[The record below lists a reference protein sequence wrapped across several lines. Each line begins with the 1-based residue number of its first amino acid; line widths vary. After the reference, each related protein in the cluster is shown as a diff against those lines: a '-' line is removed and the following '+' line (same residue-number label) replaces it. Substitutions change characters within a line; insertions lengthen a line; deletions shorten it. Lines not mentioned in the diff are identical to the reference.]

1 MIEKKIVGEKAVE
14 FVKDGMT
21 VGLGTGSTVYYT
33 IIKLGQLMKEGL
45 SIKGVPTS
53 IQTEKL
59 ANECGIPLANINE
72 IDYIDVAIDGADE
85 VDPQLNLIKGGGGAL
100 LREKIIARA
109 AKKFIVVADPAKI
122 VNHLGAFPLPIE
134 VVPFGVEMTN
144 KQIRLLGAETT
155 IRYSDGTPYRS
166 DNGNY
171 VIDAKFPNILDPI
184 SLEHKLNLIPGV
196 VENGL
201 FNQMADV
208 VITLNAEKS
217 IVIKNA
223 HEK

>member
-1 MIEKKIVGEKAVE
+1 
-14 FVKDGMT
+14 MT

-109 AKKFIVVADPAKI
+109 AKEFIVVADPAKI

>member
-45 SIKGVPTS
+45 SIKGIPTS

-59 ANECGIPLANINE
+59 ANDCGIPLANIKE
-72 IDYIDVAIDGADE
+72 IDHIDVAIDGADE
-85 VDPQLNLIKGGGGAL
+85 VDSQLNLIKGGGGAL

-122 VNHLGAFPLPIE
+122 VNYLGAFPLPIE
-134 VVPFGVEMTN
+134 VVPFGVEMTI
-144 KQIRLLGAETT
+144 KQIRLLGAETK
-155 IRYSDGTPYRS
+155 IRYSNGTPYTS

-171 VIDAKFPNILDPI
+171 VIDAKFANILDPI
-184 SLEHKLNLIPGV
+184 ILEQKLNLIPGV

-201 FNQMADV
+201 FNQMADA
-208 VITLNAEKS
+208 VITLNADKS
-217 IVIKNA
+217 IIIKDRS
-223 HEK
+223 

>member
-45 SIKGVPTS
+45 TIKGVPTS
-53 IQTEKL
+53 VETEKL
-59 ANECGIPLANINE
+59 AIECGIPLANIKE
-72 IDYIDVAIDGADE
+72 IDQIDVAIDGADE
-85 VDPQLNLIKGGGGAL
+85 VDSQLNLMKGGGGAL

-144 KQIRLLGAETT
+144 EQIRLLGAETK
-155 IRYSDGTPYRS
+155 IRYSNGNPYQS

-171 VIDAKFPNILDPI
+171 IIDAKFPNILNPVT
-184 SLEHKLNLIPGV
+184 LEQKLNMIPGV

-201 FNQMADV
+201 FNQMANA

-217 IVIKNA
+217 VVIKNRS
-223 HEK
+223 

>member
-45 SIKGVPTS
+45 TIKGVPTS
-53 IQTEKL
+53 VETEKL
-59 ANECGIPLANINE
+59 ANECGIPLANIKE
-72 IDYIDVAIDGADE
+72 IDQIDVAIDGADE
-85 VDPQLNLIKGGGGAL
+85 VDSQLNLMKGGGGAL

-144 KQIRLLGAETT
+144 EQIRLLGAETK
-155 IRYSDGTPYRS
+155 IRYSNGNPYQS

-171 VIDAKFPNILDPI
+171 IIDAKFPNILNPVT
-184 SLEHKLNLIPGV
+184 LEQKLNMIPGV

-201 FNQMADV
+201 FNQMADA

-217 IVIKNA
+217 IVIKNRS
-223 HEK
+223 

>member
-85 VDPQLNLIKGGGGAL
+85 VGPQLNLIKGGGGAL

-155 IRYSDGTPYRS
+155 IRYSNGTPYRS

-201 FNQMADV
+201 FNQMADA

>member
-109 AKKFIVVADPAKI
+109 AKEFIVVADPAKI

-155 IRYSDGTPYRS
+155 IRYSDGIPYRS

>member
-14 FVKDGMT
+14 FIKDGMT

-33 IIKLGQLMKEGL
+33 IMKLGQLMKEGL

-53 IQTEKL
+53 IQTEQL
-59 ANECGIPLANINE
+59 ANECGIPLVTFKEINH
-72 IDYIDVAIDGADE
+72 IDVTIDGADE
-85 VDPQLNLIKGGGGAL
+85 VDPQLSLIKGGGGAL

-109 AKKFIVVADPAKI
+109 AKSFIVVADPAKM
-122 VNHLGAFPLPIE
+122 VDYLGAFPLPIE

-144 KQIRLLGAETT
+144 KQIRLLGAETK
-155 IRYSDGTPYRS
+155 IRSANNGPYKS

-171 VIDAKFPNILDPI
+171 IIDAKFPNILDPVT
-184 SLEHKLNLIPGV
+184 LEQKLNMIPGV

-201 FNQMADV
+201 FNQMADA
-208 VITLNAEKS
+208 VITLNTDKQ
-217 IVIKNA
+217 IVVKNRS
-223 HEK
+223 

>member
-85 VDPQLNLIKGGGGAL
+85 VDPQLNLMKGGGGAL

-134 VVPFGVEMTN
+134 VVPFGVEITN

-155 IRYSDGTPYRS
+155 IRYSNGTPYKS

-201 FNQMADV
+201 FNQMADA

-217 IVIKNA
+217 IVIKNRS
-223 HEK
+223 

>member
-155 IRYSDGTPYRS
+155 IRYSNGTPYRS

-201 FNQMADV
+201 FNQMADA

>member
-45 SIKGVPTS
+45 TIKGVPTS
-53 IQTEKL
+53 VETEKL
-59 ANECGIPLANINE
+59 ANECGIPLANIKE
-72 IDYIDVAIDGADE
+72 IDQIDVAIDGADE
-85 VDPQLNLIKGGGGAL
+85 VDSQLNLMKGGGGAL

-144 KQIRLLGAETT
+144 EQIRLLGAETK
-155 IRYSDGTPYRS
+155 IRYSNGNPYQS

-171 VIDAKFPNILDPI
+171 IIDAKFPNISNPVT
-184 SLEHKLNLIPGV
+184 LEQKLNMIPGV

-201 FNQMADV
+201 FNQMADA

-217 IVIKNA
+217 IVIKNRS
-223 HEK
+223 